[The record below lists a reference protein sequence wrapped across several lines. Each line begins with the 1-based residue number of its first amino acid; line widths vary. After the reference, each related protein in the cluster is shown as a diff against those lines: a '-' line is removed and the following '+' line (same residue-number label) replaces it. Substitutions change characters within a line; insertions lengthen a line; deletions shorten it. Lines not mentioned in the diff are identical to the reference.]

1 MDFSPCAEALQ
12 KIIVANQ
19 PSIPVHNPNA
29 IPAVP
34 LTNRLEDILART
46 KDNDLSHKA
55 KCRKNKKAEK
65 SKGYFEQQE
74 FKMKR
79 QKNVD
84 KKKDKKNKKKPEK

>member
-46 KDNDLSHKA
+46 KDNDL
-55 KCRKNKKAEK
+55 
-65 SKGYFEQQE
+65 
-74 FKMKR
+74 
-79 QKNVD
+79 
-84 KKKDKKNKKKPEK
+84 